1 MESSEQS
8 KPKASTYNSLSWQKK
23 TVEWP
28 DAWPG
33 TVPTEESKSASLY
46 LVQDRM
52 NRKQIQ
58 K

>member
-1 MESSEQS
+1 MDRNEQS
-8 KPKASTYNSLSWQKK
+8 KPQATTYNLLPWEKK
-23 TVEWP
+23 VVEWP
-28 DAWPG
+28 EAWPEAI
-33 TVPTEESKSASLY
+33 PTEESKSASLY

>member
-1 MESSEQS
+1 MDRNEQS
-8 KPKASTYNSLSWQKK
+8 KPQATTYNSLPWEKK

-28 DAWPG
+28 TDWPENL
-33 TVPTEESKSASLY
+33 PAEESKSASLY